1 MLLNK
6 WLVHCAVNQKSE
18 VLVAVPNSHIN
29 IKDNKVIFPN
39 FFFVYISHDYLQH
52 EEAVFLKLHTARFST
67 SVTLYEYVCLN

>member
-52 EEAVFLKLHTARFST
+52 EEAVFFKLHTARFST
-67 SVTLYEYVCLN
+67 SVTLYE